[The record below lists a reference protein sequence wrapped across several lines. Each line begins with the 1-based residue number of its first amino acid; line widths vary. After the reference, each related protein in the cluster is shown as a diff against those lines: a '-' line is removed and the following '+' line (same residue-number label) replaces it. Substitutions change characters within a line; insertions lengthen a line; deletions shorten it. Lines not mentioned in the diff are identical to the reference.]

1 MTKLWTGFT
10 QRDGAHLI
18 RAHSAVSRP
27 ARPGLAS
34 PAGPVTPSRPSGG
47 PGLPWWPGSTACV
60 APGQTQH
67 LPACGP
73 ASADSL
79 PESPWLIGQP
89 R

>member
-34 PAGPVTPSRPSGG
+34 PAGPVTASRPSGG

-67 LPACGP
+67 SPPAARLPPIACRN
-73 ASADSL
+73 
-79 PESPWLIGQP
+79 PWLIGQP